1 MTEVSLMCHPQSD
14 AGGIEAIDVTATLGQ
29 GGEIKL
35 VYRVTGALEALKIA
49 VPAIPDRVDGL
60 WKSTCFELFVG
71 NSEDKSY
78 LEYNFAPSGQ
88 WAAYQFSGYRAG
100 MAQLGGCAPFIST
113 VQSGDVLTV
122 SVRLYMPDTAPDAEL
137 SVGISAVVA
146 TKSGKISYWAL
157 AHPAGSPDFHHK
169 DCFALKLEARSGA

>member
-1 MTEVSLMCHPQSD
+1 MTEVPLMCHPQSD

-49 VPAIPDRVDGL
+49 VPAMPDRVDGL
-60 WKSTCFELFVG
+60 WKSTCFELFVR

-100 MAQLGGCAPFIST
+100 MAQLEARAPIVS
-113 VQSGDVLTV
+113 VEKSGDVLAV
-122 SVRLYMPDTAPDAEL
+122 SVTVPLPDMTRHADLCA
-137 SVGISAVVA
+137 GISAVVA
-146 TKSGKISYWAL
+146 TKRGKISYWAL

>member
-1 MTEVSLMCHPQSD
+1 MTEVPLMCHPQSD
-14 AGGIEAIDVTATLGQ
+14 AGGIAAIDVTATVGQ

-49 VPAIPDRVDGL
+49 DPAIPDRVNGL
-60 WKSTCFELFVG
+60 WKNTCFEIFVG

-100 MAQLGGCAPFIST
+100 MAQLEIRAPVIST
-113 VQSGDVLTV
+113 AQSGDLLTV
-122 SVRLYMPDTAPDAEL
+122 SVRLYMPDIAPDADL
-137 SVGISAVVA
+137 WAGISAVVA
-146 TKSGKISYWAL
+146 TKSGGIGYWGL
-157 AHPAGSPDFHHK
+157 AHPAGNPDFHHK
-169 DCFALKLEARSGA
+169 DCFALKLKARSGP

>member
-1 MTEVSLMCHPQSD
+1 MCHPQSD
-14 AGGIEAIDVTATLGQ
+14 AGGIEAINVTATLGQ
-29 GGEIKL
+29 GGEIEL
-35 VYRVTGALEALKIA
+35 VYRITGAIEALKIA
-49 VPAIPDRVDGL
+49 GPAIPDRVDGL
-60 WKSTCFELFVG
+60 SKNTCFELFVG

-100 MAQLGGCAPFIST
+100 MAQLEARAPIVS
-113 VQSGDVLTV
+113 VEKSGDVLAV
-122 SVRLYMPDTAPDAEL
+122 SVTVPLPDMTRHADL
-137 SVGISAVVA
+137 SLGISAVVA

-157 AHPAGSPDFHHK
+157 AHSAGSPDFHHK

>member
-1 MTEVSLMCHPQSD
+1 MTEVSLMCHPQSN

-29 GGEIKL
+29 GGEIEL
-35 VYRVTGALEALKIA
+35 VYRVAGALEALEIA
-49 VPAIPDRVDGL
+49 GPAIPDRVDGL
-60 WKSTCFELFVG
+60 WKNTCFEFFVG

-88 WAAYQFSGYRAG
+88 WAVYQFSGYRAG
-100 MAQLGGCAPFIST
+100 MAQSETGAPVIST
-113 VQSGDVLTV
+113 AQSGDVLTV
-122 SVRLYMPDTAPDAEL
+122 SVMLQLPDMTRHADLWA
-137 SVGISAVVA
+137 GTSAVVA
-146 TKSGKISYWAL
+146 TKSGEISYWAL

>member
-1 MTEVSLMCHPQSD
+1 MTEVSLMCHRQSD
-14 AGGIEAIDVTATLGQ
+14 AGGIAAIDVTATLGQ
-29 GGEIKL
+29 GGEFKL
-35 VYRVTGALEALKIA
+35 VYRVTGAIEALKIA
-49 VPAIPDRVDGL
+49 DPAIPDRVDGL
-60 WKSTCFELFVG
+60 WKNTCFELFVG

-100 MAQLGGCAPFIST
+100 MAQLEARTPIVS
-113 VQSGDVLTV
+113 VAQSGDVLTV
-122 SVRLYMPDTAPDAEL
+122 SVTLYVPDTERYADLCA
-137 SVGISAVVA
+137 GISAVVA

>member
-14 AGGIEAIDVTATLGQ
+14 AVGIAAIDVTATLGQ

-49 VPAIPDRVDGL
+49 DRAIPNRADGL
-60 WKSTCFELFVG
+60 WKNTCFELFVG

-100 MAQLGGCAPFIST
+100 MTELETRAPIMSMAQS
-113 VQSGDVLTV
+113 VDVLTV
-122 SVRLYMPDTAPDAEL
+122 FVTLYVPYTERHADL
-137 SVGISAVVA
+137 WVGISAVVV
-146 TKSGKISYWAL
+146 TKSGEISYWAL
-157 AHPAGSPDFHHK
+157 AHPVGSPDFHHK

>member
-14 AGGIEAIDVTATLGQ
+14 SGGIAAIDVTATLGQ

-49 VPAIPDRVDGL
+49 DPAIPDRADGL
-60 WKSTCFELFVG
+60 WKNTCFELFVE
-71 NSEDKSY
+71 NFEDKSY

-88 WAAYQFSGYRAG
+88 WAAYQFSGYRVG
-100 MAQLGGCAPFIST
+100 MAQLEARAPIVS
-113 VQSGDVLTV
+113 VAQSVHVLTV
-122 SVRLYMPDTAPDAEL
+122 SVTLYVPDTAPDVDL
-137 SVGISAVVA
+137 WVGISAVVA
-146 TKSGKISYWAL
+146 TKSGEISYWAL

>member
-14 AGGIEAIDVTATLGQ
+14 AGGIEAIDCTATLGQ

-49 VPAIPDRVDGL
+49 GPAIPDRVDGL
-60 WKSTCFELFVG
+60 WKNTCFELFVG

-100 MAQLGGCAPFIST
+100 MAQLETRVPIVSVA
-113 VQSGDVLTV
+113 QSGDFLTV
-122 SVRLYMPDTAPDAEL
+122 SVTLYVPDTERHADL
-137 SVGISAVVA
+137 WVGISAVVA
-146 TKSGKISYWAL
+146 TKSREISYWAL

>member
-49 VPAIPDRVDGL
+49 DPTIPDRVDGL
-60 WKSTCFELFVG
+60 WKNTCFELFVG

-100 MAQLGGCAPFIST
+100 MAQLETRVPIVSVA
-113 VQSGDVLTV
+113 QSGDFLTV
-122 SVRLYMPDTAPDAEL
+122 SVTLYVPDTERHADL
-137 SVGISAVVA
+137 WVGISAVVA
-146 TKSGKISYWAL
+146 TKSREISYWAL

>member
-1 MTEVSLMCHPQSD
+1 MCHPQSD

-29 GGEIKL
+29 GGEIEL
-35 VYRVTGALEALKIA
+35 VYRITGAIEALKIA
-49 VPAIPDRVDGL
+49 GPAIPDRVDGL
-60 WKSTCFELFVG
+60 WKSTCFEFFVR

-100 MAQLGGCAPFIST
+100 MAQLEIRAPVIST
-113 VQSGDVLTV
+113 AQSGDLLTV
-122 SVRLYMPDTAPDAEL
+122 SVRLYMPDIAPDADL
-137 SVGISAVVA
+137 WAGISAVVA
-146 TKSGKISYWAL
+146 SKSGEISYWAF

-169 DCFALKLEARSGA
+169 DCFALKLKARSGP